1 MNMDL
6 NSDELLCIA
15 RMRGTSI
22 GKTVTICGYT
32 YRMCVKDSGSE
43 FLHLIS
49 EEAKLPQAA

>member
-1 MNMDL
+1 MVMDL
-6 NSDELLCIA
+6 SSDELLAIA

-32 YRMCVKDSGSE
+32 YRMCVNDSGSE

-49 EEAKLPQAA
+49 EAAKLPQVA